1 MTYKTGTMYIEV
13 LRPISITNENIF
25 KASLVNIVIST
36 KPSDKR
42 KKESLLEDFSKF
54 INFKPNYNF
63 KNLWKWSVDHPE
75 EFWSKLWDYTKII
88 GDKGQ
93 EIIKYNKIFNKTKFF
108 PDSKL
113 NYAENIL
120 KKRSPEIAISFLS
133 EKGFEEEISWEQLY
147 INVCKFS
154 GYLKSIG
161 LKKGDRVAAYVPNKI
176 ESIISFLACAKNGI
190 IWSSCSPDFG
200 TQGVV
205 DRFKQIAPRILITSD
220 HYFYNGKKINILEKV
235 EGILKQIPSIKKT
248 LVFAYNKKEEMNFKN
263 YFNFEKV
270 LDQTEADESFERF
283 DFNHPIYVLFSSG
296 TTGKPKCITHGA
308 GNVLIEHNK
317 EFMLHCDIRDNEK
330 LFYYT
335 TTGWMMWNW
344 LVGGLATGSSIF
356 LFDGAPVYPKID
368 ILLEY
373 CQNKKINLF
382 GVSAKYIDHLK
393 NEKYNSKNLDL
404 SSIKII
410 TSTGSPLAEESFK
423 YVYDNIK
430 KDVHLAS
437 IAGGTDLVGCL
448 VLGNLFS
455 DVYMGE
461 IQGQSLG
468 IDVDVFTDEGK
479 SVKDGEKGELVVKKP
494 FPSMPVKFWSDD
506 DGQKYHK
513 AYFNRF
519 KNIWHH
525 GDFIE
530 RTINNGFIMRGRSDA
545 TLNPGGV
552 RIGTAEIYQQVE
564 DIDFIT
570 EGLVVGQDYKDDVR
584 IILFIT
590 TKNNEDLDDEKIK
603 SIKTK
608 IRKNCSPKHVPSIII
623 KVPDIPRTKSGKI
636 VELAVKKVIQGETI
650 NNKEAIANPEALK
663 HFENIAQLK

>member
-1 MTYKTGTMYIEV
+1 MEK
-13 LRPISITNENIF
+13 L
-25 KASLVNIVIST
+25 LW
-36 KPSDKR
+36 KPSKTR
-42 KKESLLEDFSKF
+42 KKESLLDDFSKF
-54 INFKPNYNF
+54 INFKSNYNF

-75 EFWSKLWDYTKII
+75 EFWSSFWDYSKII
-88 GDKGQ
+88 GDKGK
-93 EIIKYNKIFNKTKFF
+93 EIIKYDKTFNKTKFF
-108 PDSKL
+108 LDSKL

-120 KKRSPEIAISFLS
+120 KKRTSQIAISFLS
-133 EKGFEEEISWEQLY
+133 EKGFEEEISWEQLFY
-147 INVCKFS
+147 KVCKFS
-154 GYLKSIG
+154 YYLKSVG

-176 ESIISFLACAKNGI
+176 ESIISFLACAKNGV

-205 DRFKQIAPRILITSD
+205 DRFKQIEPSILITSD
-220 HYFYNGKKINILEKV
+220 HYFYNGNKINILEKI
-235 EGILKQIPSIKKT
+235 GNILKQIPSIKKT
-248 LVFAYNKKEEMNFKN
+248 LVFSYNKQDEMDLQNYINFSQVL
-263 YFNFEKV
+263 EK
-270 LDQTEADESFERF
+270 AKIDETFERF
-283 DFNHPIYVLFSSG
+283 EFNHPIYVLYSSG

-356 LFDGAPVYPKID
+356 LFDGAPVYPKKD

-373 CQNKKINLF
+373 CQNKKVNLF

-448 VLGNLFS
+448 VLGNLYS
-455 DVYMGE
+455 NVYMGE

-468 IDVDVFTDEGK
+468 IDVDVFTDDGK
-479 SVKDGEKGELVVKKP
+479 SVRDGEKGELVVKKP
-494 FPSMPVKFWSDD
+494 FPSMPVKFWGDD

-519 KNIWHH
+519 ENIWHH

-530 RTINNGFIMRGRSDA
+530 RTKNNGFIMMGRSDS

-552 RIGTAEIYQQVE
+552 RIGTSEIYQQVE

-570 EGLVVGQDYKDDVR
+570 EGLVVGQDYNDDVR
-584 IILFIT
+584 IVLFIT
-590 TKNNEDLDDEKIK
+590 TRNNEDLDDEKIK
-603 SIKTK
+603 LIKSR

-623 KVPDIPRTKSGKI
+623 KVPEIPRTKNGKI
-636 VELAVKKVIQGETI
+636 VELAVRKVINGENI
-650 NNKEAIANPEALK
+650 NNKEAIANPKALK
-663 HFENIAQLK
+663 YFENLPQLKL

>member
-1 MTYKTGTMYIEV
+1 MNKPLWQPSQKLKQE
-13 LRPISITNENIF
+13 SI
-25 KASLVNIVIST
+25 LQ
-36 KPSDKR
+36 
-42 KKESLLEDFSKF
+42 DFCKF
-54 INFKPNYNF
+54 IDFKSSDSF
-63 KNLWKWSVDHPE
+63 KELWQWSVKNPE
-75 EFWSKLWDYTKII
+75 EFWSKFWDYSKII
-88 GDKGQ
+88 GEKGS
-93 EIIKYNKIFNKTKFF
+93 EIIKKDKIFNKSKFF

-120 KKRSPEIAISFLS
+120 KKKTNDIAINFLS
-133 EKGFEEEISWEQLY
+133 EKGFEEHITWNNLY
-147 INVCKFS
+147 EKVCKFS
-154 GYLKSIG
+154 NYLKKLS
-161 LKKGDRVAAYVPNKI
+161 LKKGDRVAAFVPNKI
-176 ESIISFLACAKNGI
+176 ETIISFLACAKNGI

-200 TQGVV
+200 VQGVV
-205 DRFKQIAPRILITSD
+205 DRFKQIEPKVLITSD
-220 HYFYNGKKINILEKV
+220 YYFYNGKKINILDKV
-235 EGILKQIPSIKKT
+235 DEVLKKIPSIEK
-248 LVFAYNKKEEMNFKN
+248 VIVYNYYKKEKENLKNFID
-263 YFNFEKV
+263 FEETLKS
-270 LDQTEADESFERF
+270 EKDESFERF
-283 DFNHPIYVLFSSG
+283 EFNHPIYILFSSG
-296 TTGKPKCITHGA
+296 TTGKPKCITHGT

-368 ILLEY
+368 VLLEY

-393 NEKYNSKNLDL
+393 NENYNSKNLDL
-404 SSIKII
+404 NSVKII

-455 DVYMGE
+455 DVYKGE

-468 IDVDVFTDEGK
+468 IDVDVFTDDGK
-479 SVKDGEKGELVVKKP
+479 STVEGDKGELVVKQP
-494 FPSMPVKFWSDD
+494 FPSMPVKFWGDEG
-506 DGQKYHK
+506 GQKYHQ
-513 AYFNRF
+513 AYFTRF

-530 RTINNGFIMRGRSDA
+530 RTDKNGFIMRGRSDA

-552 RIGTAEIYQQVE
+552 RIGTSEIYQQVE

-570 EGLVVGQDYKDDVR
+570 EGLVVGQDFDDDVR
-584 IILFIT
+584 IILFVT
-590 TKNNEDLDDEKIK
+590 TKNNQEIDNEKIK
-603 SIKTK
+603 LIKSR
-608 IRKNCSPKHVPSIII
+608 IRKNCSPKHVPAIII
-623 KVPDIPRTKSGKI
+623 KVPEIPRTKSGKI
-636 VELAVKKVIQGETI
+636 LELAVRQTINGEKI
-650 NNKEAIANPEALK
+650 NNKEAIANPESLK
-663 HFENIAQLK
+663 FFEKLPQLKL

>member
-1 MTYKTGTMYIEV
+1 MEKFLWE
-13 LRPISITNENIF
+13 
-25 KASLVNIVIST
+25 
-36 KPSDKR
+36 PSVKR
-42 KKESLLEDFSKF
+42 KKESLLEDFSKY
-54 INFKPNYNF
+54 INIKSNYNF

-75 EFWSKLWDYTKII
+75 EFWSKFWDYSKII
-88 GDKGQ
+88 GDKGK
-93 EIIKYNKIFNKTKFF
+93 EIIKYNKIFNRTNFF

-113 NYAENIL
+113 NYSENIL
-120 KKRSPEIAISFLS
+120 KKKSPEIAISFLS
-133 EKGFEEEISWEQLY
+133 EKGFEEEISWKQLY
-147 INVCKFS
+147 NKVCKFS
-154 GYLKSIG
+154 NYLKSIG

-205 DRFKQIAPRILITSD
+205 DRFKQIEPSILITSD
-220 HYFYNGKKINILEKV
+220 HYFYNGKKINILEKI
-235 EGILKQIPSIKKT
+235 ENILKQIPSIKKT
-248 LVFAYNKKEEMNFKN
+248 LVFAYNKKEKINLQNYINFDQVL
-263 YFNFEKV
+263 EK
-270 LDQTEADESFERF
+270 EKMDENFERF
-283 DFNHPIYVLFSSG
+283 EFNHPIYILYSSG

-368 ILLEY
+368 VLLEY

-430 KDVHLAS
+430 NDVHLAS

-448 VLGNLFS
+448 VLGNLYS
-455 DVYMGE
+455 NVYMGE

-479 SVKDGEKGELVVKKP
+479 SVKEGEKGELVVKKP
-494 FPSMPVKFWSDD
+494 FPSMPVKFWGDD

-513 AYFNRF
+513 AYFNKF
-519 KNIWHH
+519 ENIWHH

-552 RIGTAEIYQQVE
+552 RIGTSEIYQQVE

-570 EGLVVGQDYKDDVR
+570 EGLVIGQDYNDDVR
-584 IILFIT
+584 VVLFIT
-590 TKNNEDLDDEKIK
+590 TKNNEELDDEKIK
-603 SIKTK
+603 TIKSK
-608 IRKNCSPKHVPSIII
+608 IRKNCSPKHVPSVII
-623 KVPDIPRTKSGKI
+623 KVPEIPRTKSGKI
-636 VELAVKKVIQGETI
+636 VELAVRKVIHGETI

-663 HFENIAQLK
+663 YFENIPQLK

>member
-1 MTYKTGTMYIEV
+1 MEKFLWE
-13 LRPISITNENIF
+13 
-25 KASLVNIVIST
+25 
-36 KPSDKR
+36 PSGKR
-42 KKESLLEDFSKF
+42 KKESLLEDFSKY
-54 INFKPNYNF
+54 INIKSNYNF

-75 EFWSKLWDYTKII
+75 EFWSKFWDYSKII
-88 GDKGQ
+88 GDKGK
-93 EIIKYNKIFNKTKFF
+93 EIIKYNKIFNKTNFF

-113 NYAENIL
+113 NYSENIL
-120 KKRSPEIAISFLS
+120 KKKSSEIAISFLS
-133 EKGFEEEISWEQLY
+133 EKGFEEEISWKQLY
-147 INVCKFS
+147 SKVCKFS
-154 GYLKSIG
+154 NYLKSIG

-176 ESIISFLACAKNGI
+176 ESIIGFLSCAKNGI

-205 DRFKQIAPRILITSD
+205 DRFKQIEPSILITSD
-220 HYFYNGKKINILEKV
+220 HYFYNGKKINILEKI
-235 EGILKQIPSIKKT
+235 ENILKQIPSIKKT
-248 LVFAYNKKEEMNFKN
+248 LVFAYNKKEKINLQNYINFDEVL
-263 YFNFEKV
+263 EK
-270 LDQTEADESFERF
+270 EKMDETFERF
-283 DFNHPIYVLFSSG
+283 EFNHPIYILYSSG
-296 TTGKPKCITHGA
+296 TTGKPKCITHGT

-368 ILLEY
+368 VLLEY

-423 YVYDNIK
+423 YVYDNLK

-448 VLGNLFS
+448 VLGNLYS
-455 DVYMGE
+455 NVYMGE

-494 FPSMPVKFWSDD
+494 FPSMPVKFWGDD

-513 AYFNRF
+513 AYFNKF
-519 KNIWHH
+519 ENIWHH

-552 RIGTAEIYQQVE
+552 RIGTSEIYQQVE

-570 EGLVVGQDYKDDVR
+570 EGLVVGQDYNDDVR
-584 IILFIT
+584 IVLFIT
-590 TKNNEDLDDEKIK
+590 TKNNEELDDEKIK
-603 SIKTK
+603 SIKSK
-608 IRKNCSPKHVPSIII
+608 IRKNCSPKHVPSLVF
-623 KVPDIPRTKSGKI
+623 KVPEIPRTKSGKI
-636 VELAVKKVIQGETI
+636 VEIAVRNIINGKKIDNLQ
-650 NNKEAIANPEALK
+650 AIANPDCLK
-663 HFENIAQLK
+663 LFENILKNK

>member
-1 MTYKTGTMYIEV
+1 MEKF
-13 LRPISITNENIF
+13 LW
-25 KASLVNIVIST
+25 A
-36 KPSDKR
+36 PSSQ
-42 KKESLLEDFSKF
+42 KKEESLLEDFSKF
-54 INFKPNYNF
+54 VNLKSNYNF
-63 KNLWKWSVDHPE
+63 KTFWKWTVDHPE
-75 EFWSKLWDYTKII
+75 EFWSKFWDYSKII
-88 GDKGQ
+88 GDKGK
-93 EIIKYNKIFNKTKFF
+93 EIIRYDKIFNKTQFF

-120 KKRSPEIAISFLS
+120 KKKTSEVAVSFLS
-133 EKGFEEEISWEQLY
+133 EKGFEEEITWEHLY
-147 INVCKFS
+147 NSVCKFS
-154 GYLKSIG
+154 GYLRTLG

-176 ESIISFLACAKNGI
+176 ETIICFLACAKNGV

-205 DRFKQIAPRILITSD
+205 DRFKQIQPTILITSD
-220 HYFYNGKKINILEKV
+220 HYFYNGKKINILEKI
-235 EGILKQIPSIKKT
+235 EDILKEIPSIKKT
-248 LVFAYNKKEEMNFKN
+248 LVFNYNQKETYNQED
-263 YFNFEKV
+263 YEDFNKV
-270 LDQTEADESFERF
+270 LDQGEVDETFERF
-283 DFNHPIYVLFSSG
+283 EFNHPIYILYSSG

-317 EFMLHCDIRDNEK
+317 EFMLHCDIKNNER

-404 SSIKII
+404 SSLKII

-430 KDVHLAS
+430 QDVQLAS

-448 VLGNLFS
+448 VLGNLYS
-455 DVYMGE
+455 NVYRGE

-468 IDVDVFTDEGK
+468 IDVDVFNDEGK
-479 SVKDGEKGELVVKKP
+479 STKDGEKGELVVKKP
-494 FPSMPVKFWSDD
+494 FPSMPVKFWGDD
-506 DGQKYHK
+506 DGQKFHK

-530 RTINNGFIMRGRSDA
+530 RTENNGFIMRGRSDA

-564 DIDFIT
+564 GIDFIT
-570 EGLVVGQDYKDDVR
+570 EGLVIGQNYNDDVR
-584 IILFIT
+584 IILFVT
-590 TKNNEDLDDEKIK
+590 TKDNVELNEDKIK
-603 SIKTK
+603 LVKSK
-608 IRKNCSPKHVPSIII
+608 IRKNCSPKHVPALII

-636 VELAVKKVIQGETI
+636 VELAVKKIVNGENI
-650 NNKEAIANPEALK
+650 NNKEAIANPEILDYFKNILK
-663 HFENIAQLK
+663 E